1 MNLPM
6 NGQLVPQEWC
16 HARGFVLA
24 PAVGRW
30 VLSSDSGQINLGAA
44 KSVLLSPCMHA
55 SVPVTRATLF
65 RASKERISLHHVLSG
80 SSGGGGS
87 MGAAIQFVLMLACLL

>member
-1 MNLPM
+1 MPGGLYWLLLLA
-6 NGQLVPQEWC
+6 GGYSAVTVARLTLVQ
-16 HARGFVLA
+16 
-24 PAVGRW
+24 
-30 VLSSDSGQINLGAA
+30 Q
-44 KSVLLSPCMHA
+44 SVLLSPCMHA